1 VVVNFSTNSST
12 VYELWLYTL
21 IEIEVQLAAEVVHF
35 SCSSNTVLKQKYYNL
50 LAIVVKFTGNINV
63 AHYQQ

>member
-1 VVVNFSTNSST
+1 

-35 SCSSNTVLKQKYYNL
+35 SCSGNTVLKQKYYNL